1 MEKQVKDY
9 ESTAYEMYRR
19 ECLAALGENE
29 RIKLEVHALQKQL
42 HGTYKRIKE
51 LSDENIK
58 LRVYLADAREQLGL
72 SPEPLTP
79 NRSNR
84 SL

>member
-1 MEKQVKDY
+1 MESKVKDY
-9 ESTAYEMYRR
+9 ETTAYEMYRR

-29 RIKLEVHALQKQL
+29 RIKLEIRSLQKQL
-42 HGTYKRIKE
+42 QGTYKRIKE

-79 NRSNR
+79 HGSKRP
-84 SL
+84 L

>member
-1 MEKQVKDY
+1 MESKVKDY
-9 ESTAYEMYRR
+9 ETTAYEMYRR

-29 RIKLEVHALQKQL
+29 RIKLEIRSLQKQL
-42 HGTYKRIKE
+42 QGTYKRIKE

-58 LRVYLADAREQLGL
+58 LRVYLDDAREQLGL

>member
-51 LSDENIK
+51 LSD
-58 LRVYLADAREQLGL
+58 
-72 SPEPLTP
+72 
-79 NRSNR
+79 
-84 SL
+84 

>member
-9 ESTAYEMYRR
+9 QTTAYEMYRK

-29 RIKLEVHALQKQL
+29 RIKLEIHSLQKQL
-42 HGTYKRIKE
+42 QGTYKRIKE

-58 LRVYLADAREQLGL
+58 LRVYLADAREQHGL

-84 SL
+84 PL